1 MSAKGR
7 PEREFRPLGGSA
19 AAQSQAWGD
28 HTSAADSRPLIA
40 HVVYRFDIGGL
51 ENGVVNLLN
60 RLPRERWRH
69 AVVALTEATSF
80 RARVQRDD
88 VRFVELHKGP
98 GHGITLLPRLTRILR
113 GLSAD
118 IVHTRNLA
126 ALEASPA
133 AWLAGVP
140 IRVHGEHGRDVGD
153 LDGSS
158 RTYRLVRRAYRPFV
172 SHYVSVSRDLERYLV
187 DAVGVAPA
195 RVTRIVNGVDT
206 DAFHPAN
213 GEQRPDGCPFTG
225 GGLWLI
231 GTVGRLQAVKHQVL
245 LARAFVRMLERS
257 PGLRER
263 IRLVIVGDGPLLPE
277 IRSVLAAGSAQA
289 LAWLPGARNDVPA
302 ILRGLDVF
310 VLPSLAEGI
319 SNTILEAMASGL
331 PVVATDVG
339 GNAELV
345 ANGETGTIVPA
356 DDADA
361 LAEALL
367 AFARDADAA
376 HAAGRAARAR
386 AERLFSLDAMVA
398 QYAALY
404 ERLLRGRKSRAA
416 AGSPLHATTGTR
428 S

>member
-1 MSAKGR
+1 MSAV
-7 PEREFRPLGGSA
+7 
-19 AAQSQAWGD
+19 
-28 HTSAADSRPLIA
+28 DSRPLIA

-98 GHGITLLPRLTRILR
+98 GHGIGLLPRLTRILR
-113 GLSAD
+113 ELAPD
-118 IVHTRNLA
+118 VVHTRNLA

-140 IRVHGEHGRDVGD
+140 VRVHGEHGRDVGD

-158 RTYRLVRRAYRPFV
+158 RKYRLVRRAYRPFV

-231 GTVGRLQAVKHQVL
+231 GTVGRLQAVKNQVA
-245 LARAFVRMLERS
+245 LARAFVRMLAVAPHLRS
-257 PGLRER
+257 RV
-263 IRLVIVGDGPLLPE
+263 RLLIVGEGPLRAE
-277 IRSVLAAGSAQA
+277 IEQVLAEAGASS
-289 LAWLPGARNDVPA
+289 LAWLPGPRDDVSEV
-302 ILRGLDVF
+302 LRLLDVF
-310 VLPSLAEGI
+310 VLPSKAEGI
-319 SNTILEAMASGL
+319 SN
-331 PVVATDVG
+331 
-339 GNAELV
+339 
-345 ANGETGTIVPA
+345 
-356 DDADA
+356 
-361 LAEALL
+361 
-367 AFARDADAA
+367 
-376 HAAGRAARAR
+376 
-386 AERLFSLDAMVA
+386 
-398 QYAALY
+398 
-404 ERLLRGRKSRAA
+404 
-416 AGSPLHATTGTR
+416 
-428 S
+428 

>member
-1 MSAKGR
+1 MSAV
-7 PEREFRPLGGSA
+7 
-19 AAQSQAWGD
+19 
-28 HTSAADSRPLIA
+28 DSRPLIA

-80 RARVQRDD
+80 RSRVQRDD
-88 VRFVELHKGP
+88 VRYVELHKGP
-98 GHGITLLPRLTRILR
+98 GHGIGLLPRLTRVLR
-113 GLSAD
+113 ELGPD
-118 IVHTRNLA
+118 VVHTRNLA

-140 IRVHGEHGRDVGD
+140 ARVHGEHGRDVGD
-153 LDGSS
+153 LDGTS
-158 RTYRLVRRAYRPFV
+158 RKYRLVRRAYRPFV
-172 SHYVSVSRDLERYLV
+172 THYVSVSRDLERYLV

-206 DAFHPAN
+206 DVFQP
-213 GEQRPDGCPFTG
+213 GRGVQRPDGCPFTG
-225 GGLWLI
+225 GHWLI

-245 LARAFVRMLERS
+245 LAQAFVRMLELA
-257 PGLRER
+257 PALREC

-277 IRSVLAAGSAQA
+277 IRAVLAAGGAQD

-302 ILRGLDVF
+302 ILRALDVF

-345 ANGETGTIVPA
+345 AHGETGSIVPA
-356 DDADA
+356 DDAGA

-367 AFARDADAA
+367 AFTRDADAA
-376 HAAGRAARAR
+376 RAAGRAARAR

-404 ERLLRGRKSRAA
+404 ERLLRGRKGRAA
-416 AGSPLHATTGTR
+416 AGSPLHA

>member
-1 MSAKGR
+1 
-7 PEREFRPLGGSA
+7 
-19 AAQSQAWGD
+19 
-28 HTSAADSRPLIA
+28 
-40 HVVYRFDIGGL
+40 
-51 ENGVVNLLN
+51 
-60 RLPRERWRH
+60 
-69 AVVALTEATSF
+69 
-80 RARVQRDD
+80 
-88 VRFVELHKGP
+88 
-98 GHGITLLPRLTRILR
+98 
-113 GLSAD
+113 
-118 IVHTRNLA
+118 
-126 ALEASPA
+126 
-133 AWLAGVP
+133 
-140 IRVHGEHGRDVGD
+140 
-153 LDGSS
+153 
-158 RTYRLVRRAYRPFV
+158 
-172 SHYVSVSRDLERYLV
+172 
-187 DAVGVAPA
+187 
-195 RVTRIVNGVDT
+195 VTRIVNGVDT

-257 PGLRER
+257 PSLRER
-263 IRLVIVGDGPLLPE
+263 IRLVIVGDGPLIPE
-277 IRSVLAAGSAQA
+277 IRSVLAAGSAQD

-302 ILRGLDVF
+302 VLRGLDVF

-345 ANGETGTIVPA
+345 AHGETGTIVPT

-376 HAAGRAARAR
+376 RAAGRASRVR

-416 AGSPLHATTGTR
+416 AGSPLHATSGSR
-428 S
+428 